1 MVNWSKV
8 AAQIGPIVSSFVS
21 RGIIPTVRTVYYALV
36 SKELIPNTRSAYQ
49 GSVKKLVSMRK
60 KGDVDWG
67 NIADETRETRG
78 EDEPLWE
85 PDEYAKA
92 YVKAY
97 VKKLRGFTL
106 PRWLNQSY
114 YIEVWIEKFALARTF
129 QNWIGDLNVV
139 LTPSRGYS
147 SWTFLWQAQKRIAE
161 ALEGTDK
168 EAIIL
173 YFGDFDPS
181 GRDIERFITETLE
194 WFGISVEVKNIA
206 VTEEQIERYKLPSTP
221 EDEKEI
227 AKMMRDPRYK
237 KWEHGLF
244 RVELDALMAFVPEE
258 FKRIVTESVSEYF
271 DDITYGE
278 TLEEQG
284 VGRKRAWKLSK
295 ELMRRVLEEDREE

>member
-1 MVNWSKV
+1 MVNWKNV
-8 AAQIGPIVSSFVS
+8 AAQIGPIVRSFVDL
-21 RGIIPTVRTVYYALV
+21 GIIPTVRTVYYALV
-36 SKELIPNTRSAYQ
+36 SKGLIPNTRSAYQ
-49 GSVKKLVSMRK
+49 GLVKSLVKMRK
-60 KGDVDWG
+60 ETRVPWE
-67 NIADETRETRG
+67 NIADETRGTRG
-78 EDEPLWE
+78 KDTPLWE

-92 YVKAY
+92 YVEHM
-97 VKKLRGFTL
+97 VKILRGFTL
-106 PRWLNQSY
+106 PRWLNQNY
-114 YIEVWIEKFALARTF
+114 YVEVWIEKFALAATF

-139 LTPSRGYS
+139 LVPSRGYS

-206 VTEEQIERYKLPSTP
+206 VTEEQIERYSLPSTP

-237 KWEHGLF
+237 KWKHGLF

-258 FKRIVTESVSEYF
+258 FKRMITEAVSEYF
-271 DDITYGE
+271 DDATYGE
-278 TLEEQG
+278 TLEKQG

-295 ELMRRVLEEDREE
+295 ELLRRVLEEDEEE